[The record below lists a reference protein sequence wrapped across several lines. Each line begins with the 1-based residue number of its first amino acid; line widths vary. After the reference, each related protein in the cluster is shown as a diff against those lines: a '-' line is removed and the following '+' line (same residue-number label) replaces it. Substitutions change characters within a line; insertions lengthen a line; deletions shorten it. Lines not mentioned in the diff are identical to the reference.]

1 MMDYPQPPAIYRA
14 SDSGVKG
21 NIAHKSADDAITK
34 VLKKYILH
42 NVNTASIAQV
52 YYPHNRGGVV
62 MHSEFLVSKRD
73 GGLLGRIDYKDE
85 RMMVPSM
92 AILIRNGRTFAVV
105 YRTEKVDK
113 YSKKRDWRNPRNIA
127 VVFEDSAGVLEQ
139 EVQATYW
146 RYQDSQNKDKIRF
159 ERKRDEENKASF
171 IAAVPPQK
179 MTGKRHFLR
188 QKKA

>member
-1 MMDYPQPPAIYRA
+1 MDYQPPAIYEV
-14 SDSGVKG
+14 SDSGIRGKIVS
-21 NIAHKSADDAITK
+21 KSADDVMTQ

-42 NVNTASIAQV
+42 NVNTIDIAQV
-52 YYPHNRGGVV
+52 YYQHSRDGVT
-62 MHSEFLVSKRD
+62 MHSEFLVSRRD

-105 YRTEKVDK
+105 YRTEKVDR
-113 YSKKRDWRNPRNIA
+113 YSKKRDWRNPKNVA
-127 VVFEDSAGVLEQ
+127 VIFEDSAGVLEQ
-139 EVQATYW
+139 EVQATYG
-146 RYQDSQNKDKIRF
+146 RYQDSQNNDRIRF
-159 ERKRDEENKASF
+159 DRKRDEENKASF
-171 IAAVPPQK
+171 IAAVAPQK